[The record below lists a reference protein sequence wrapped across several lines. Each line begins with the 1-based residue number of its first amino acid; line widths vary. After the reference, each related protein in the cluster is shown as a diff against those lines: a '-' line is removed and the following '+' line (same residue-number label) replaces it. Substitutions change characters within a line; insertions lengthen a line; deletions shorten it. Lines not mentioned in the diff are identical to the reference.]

1 MLWKKGNA
9 SAWAYTVALYA
20 AVSLLVDFVVQ
31 VLMDVVS
38 VALLWSTNVLGDP
51 DNWSG
56 LCDGDDDLGIPLL
69 SGTWDGRC

>member
-1 MLWKKGNA
+1 MRPGR
-9 SAWAYTVALYA
+9 AYTTALCA

-38 VALLWSTNVLGDP
+38 VALLCSSNVLSDP

-56 LCDGDDDLGIPLL
+56 LCDGDDDVGIPLL
-69 SGTWDGRC
+69 SRTWAGG

>member
-1 MLWKKGNA
+1 MLWKKVNA
-9 SAWAYTVALYA
+9 SGWACTIALCA

-31 VLMDVVS
+31 VLMDVIS
-38 VALLWSTNVLGDP
+38 VALLGSTNVLSDP

-69 SGTWDGRC
+69 NSTWAGR